1 MLTFCSYAA
10 EEATVRH
17 SQQVHIAQREHIQD
31 VQATGNTPSVFFL
44 RSSWQKNIPEVLE
57 WGRGDFCK
65 MFLSHLSIPVHC

>member
-31 VQATGNTPSVFFL
+31 LQATGNTPSGFF
-44 RSSWQKNIPEVLE
+44 SQKQLAKKHP
-57 WGRGDFCK
+57 
-65 MFLSHLSIPVHC
+65 